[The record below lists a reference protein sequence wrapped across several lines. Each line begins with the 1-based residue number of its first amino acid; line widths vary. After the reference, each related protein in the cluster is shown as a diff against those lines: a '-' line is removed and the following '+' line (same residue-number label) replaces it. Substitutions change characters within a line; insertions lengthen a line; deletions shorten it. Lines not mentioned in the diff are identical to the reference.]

1 MKPSNLIPMFP
12 LTLLP
17 LPGELVPLHIFEPRY
32 KELLQDAE
40 ANDIHFG
47 IYFNHEMNL
56 SKFGSLMRLE
66 SVLKRYRSGEAD
78 IIVKCTEA
86 FQMEKLYRTYKNKLY
101 PGGDVRTWESSS
113 NQIPSQELYELF
125 LQYLTLRN
133 ISERYTMFSVCQIA
147 HELSLDLQDRYKF
160 LDASGKKRES
170 FLSTRLKFQ
179 IHLLQ
184 QEERAKDVFH
194 LN

>member
-1 MKPSNLIPMFP
+1 MFP

-40 ANDIHFG
+40 TSDIRFG
-47 IYFNHEMNL
+47 IFFTHEMNAANL
-56 SKFGSLMRLE
+56 GALMRLE

-78 IIVKCTEA
+78 IIVKCTA
-86 FQMEKLYRTYKNKLY
+86 SFQMEKLYRTYKNKLY
-101 PGGDVRTWESSS
+101 PGGDVSMWEESAD
-113 NQIPSQELYELF
+113 QIPNQQLYELF

-147 HELSLDLQDRYKF
+147 HELNLDLHDRYSF
-160 LDASGKKRES
+160 LNSPGKKRES
-170 FLSTRLKFQ
+170 FLTTRLKFQ
-179 IHLLQ
+179 IHLLK